1 LKRLIN
7 IINLSSSR
15 GLSENGYFSSC
26 FWRDVRLEAR
36 DLGLG
41 LEKTISFSDSLL
53 VKKDALF

>member
-1 LKRLIN
+1 
-7 IINLSSSR
+7 
-15 GLSENGYFSSC
+15 LSENGYFSSC
-26 FWRDVRLEAR
+26 FWRDVRLEAQ